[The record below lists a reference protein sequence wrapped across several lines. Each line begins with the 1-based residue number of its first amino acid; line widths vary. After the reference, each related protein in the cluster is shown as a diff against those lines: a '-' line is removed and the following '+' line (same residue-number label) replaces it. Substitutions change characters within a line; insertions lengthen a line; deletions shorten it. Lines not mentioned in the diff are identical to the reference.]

1 MTDAR
6 PEGRLAGRRA
16 LVVGAGSGIGRA
28 VVDAFHREGARVA
41 TLELDRAKHA
51 ELVALR
57 DGPQGE
63 PVVGAAVAG
72 DATSPEAN
80 RAAVE
85 AAVDVFGGLDT
96 VVNCVGRFD
105 FYRGLGEL
113 SEAELD
119 TGFDEAFRVNVASH
133 LLSVRAALDELR
145 RHRGCVILTA
155 STSSFTPGRGG
166 ILYVA
171 SKFAVR
177 GVVLSLA
184 HELAPEVRVN
194 GVAPGGTLGT
204 DLRGLSGL
212 GLADRRLDDTPDRR
226 ADLAARTPLG
236 TALEAA
242 DTAESYVFLASD
254 AAQGMTGRFL
264 HPDGG
269 MPARP

>member
-1 MTDAR
+1 VKTGPAVTE
-6 PEGRLAGRRA
+6 PGGRLAGHRA

-28 VVDAFHREGARVA
+28 VVDTFAAEGARVA
-41 TLELDRAKHA
+41 TLELDEAKHR
-51 ELVALR
+51 ELAA
-57 DGPQGE
+57 GQG
-63 PVVGAAVAG
+63 
-72 DATSPEAN
+72 
-80 RAAVE
+80 VE
-85 AAVDVFGGLDT
+85 AAVRGDATTAEANHRAVEAGVDAFGGLDV

-113 SEAELD
+113 SDDELAA
-119 TGFDEAFRVNVASH
+119 GFDEAFRTNVASH
-133 LLSVRAALDELR
+133 LLSVKAALPHLR
-145 RHRGCVILTA
+145 HSRGSVILTA

-177 GVVLSLA
+177 GAVLSLA

-204 DLRGLSGL
+204 DLRGLAGL
-212 GLADRRLDDTPDRR
+212 GLTDRRLDDVPDRR
-226 ADLAARTPLG
+226 ADLMARTPLH

-242 DTAESYVFLASD
+242 DVAQSYVFLASD
-254 AAQGMTGRFL
+254 AARGMTGRFL

-269 MPARP
+269 MPARR